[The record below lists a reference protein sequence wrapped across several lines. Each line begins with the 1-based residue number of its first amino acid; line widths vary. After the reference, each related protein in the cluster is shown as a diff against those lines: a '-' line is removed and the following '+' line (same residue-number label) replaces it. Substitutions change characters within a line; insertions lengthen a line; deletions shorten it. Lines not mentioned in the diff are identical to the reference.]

1 MAKAEEDLD
10 IAAILGGVKWI
21 QMGDSPGL
29 PKSYGSL
36 NGKKVELYVEK
47 IWKNDTKSMK
57 CWGTMASFI
66 FRPSQ
71 MCVSAVVK
79 P

>member
-10 IAAILGGVKWI
+10 IAAIFWGVKWI

-47 IWKNDTKSMK
+47 YGKMIQRALK

-71 MCVSAVVK
+71 MCVCQQW
-79 P
+79 

>member
-1 MAKAEEDLD
+1 VAKAEEDLD

-47 IWKNDTKSMK
+47 YGKMIQR
-57 CWGTMASFI
+57 A
-66 FRPSQ
+66 
-71 MCVSAVVK
+71 
-79 P
+79 